1 MAKPPRSRFKI
12 KPRHELFA
20 ATMIAWYAQIK
31 WVHMVAVLLSG
42 SLFVLRGGMAHWHRP
57 LAMHVAVRYLSYT
70 IDTVLL
76 TAAMLLLAM
85 LPAALFA
92 NGWLWCK
99 LALLPIYIALGVFAL
114 KQNQSTRW
122 SWLFF
127 IAAVGMF
134 GFMLG
139 VARMHHPLGW
149 LQLLLAE

>member
-1 MAKPPRSRFKI
+1 MARPLRSQFQI
-12 KPRHELFA
+12 KSRPEPSTTA
-20 ATMIAWYAQIK
+20 MIAWYAQIK
-31 WVHMVAVLLSG
+31 WLHIVAVLLSG
-42 SLFVLRGGMAHWHRP
+42 SLFVARGGLVHWHRR
-57 LAMHVAVRYLSYT
+57 LAMHAAVRYLSYA

-99 LALLPIYIALGVFAL
+99 LALLPIYIVLGVFAL
-114 KQNQSTRW
+114 KPTQSRRR

-127 IAAVGMF
+127 IAAIGVF
-134 GFMLG
+134 VFMLG

-149 LQLLLAE
+149 LQLLLAK